1 MKVRLIK
8 ERTIQDYM
16 IANAPSRASFILFL
30 QTIKGADWKD
40 LNDIAKLFPRSSII
54 CEGKRIVFRIGG
66 NNYRLICSIKFGKN
80 FVRLYINFIGTHA
93 EYDALNSKELDNHIE
108 HLMILIEAWD
118 RKHLT
123 LPDLNPV
130 EYLKLLMKTQSLKSV
145 DLQKKTGLDK
155 SLISH
160 LLNYR
165 KGFSKKTIKVLASC
179 FGVQQE
185 MFSRDYD
192 LKNAL
197 KNTSVKSNSKNRKIS
212 VVN

>member
-1 MKVRLIK
+1 MYPLTPIKDDKQYYMYCNELERL
-8 ERTIQDYM
+8 D
-16 IANAPSRASFILFL
+16 S
-30 QTIKGADWKD
+30 
-40 LNDIAKLFPRSSII
+40 LNEQEL
-54 CEGKRIVFRIGG
+54 
-66 NNYRLICSIKFGKN
+66 
-80 FVRLYINFIGTHA
+80 T
-93 EYDALNSKELDNHIE
+93 KELDNHIE

>member
-93 EYDALNSKELDNHIE
+93 EYDALNS
-108 HLMILIEAWD
+108 
-118 RKHLT
+118 
-123 LPDLNPV
+123 
-130 EYLKLLMKTQSLKSV
+130 
-145 DLQKKTGLDK
+145 TGK
-155 SLISH
+155 ICEVS
-160 LLNYR
+160 NY
-165 KGFSKKTIKVLASC
+165 
-179 FGVQQE
+179 
-185 MFSRDYD
+185 
-192 LKNAL
+192 
-197 KNTSVKSNSKNRKIS
+197 
-212 VVN
+212 